1 MKKLAGIV
9 SLVALLAVGA
19 DRAAEAEVTGERL
32 ATVVFEIHHKELDD
46 VVSLIQSVLSDDASI
61 LLRSRVHTIAV
72 TDHADNL
79 TEAATLIADFDVPP
93 LDVSLRINLILA
105 SRGERGRPA
114 ASMLGRL
121 PPNFS
126 ELTKW
131 MNYELLGGLSVRT
144 TERERSSVLLG
155 EEYRIRFQVDS
166 VDDRTNRVRMRD
178 FVLERRVF
186 RPVEGETW
194 VPIFDTVVN
203 LKSGTPYVFG
213 ATRGQ
218 NARRALFL
226 SITAIIEPS

>member
-1 MKKLAGIV
+1 MTKIIGIV
-9 SLVALLAVGA
+9 SLVVLLTVGA
-19 DRAAEAEVTGERL
+19 ERAAETDVAGEQLVTQ
-32 ATVVFEIHHKELDD
+32 VFDIHHKELDD
-46 VVSLIQSVLSDDASI
+46 VVSLIQSALSDDSSI
-61 LLRSRVHTIAV
+61 LMRSRVHTISV
-72 TDHADNL
+72 TDHPGNL
-79 TEAATLIADFDVPP
+79 TAAAALIADFDVPP
-93 LDVSLRINLILA
+93 LEVTLSINLILA

-114 ASMLGRL
+114 ATMRGRL

-144 TERERSSVLLG
+144 TELERSSVLLG
-155 EEYRIRFQVDS
+155 EEYRIRFQVDR
-166 VDDRTNRVRMRD
+166 VDDRTNRIRMRD
-178 FVLERRVF
+178 FVLERRVL
-186 RPVEGETW
+186 RPTEGETW

-226 SITAIIEPS
+226 SITAIIDPS

>member
-1 MKKLAGIV
+1 MRLVAIV
-9 SLVALLAVGA
+9 SLVAFLAVGA
-19 DRAAEAEVTGERL
+19 TRAVENEVTGEQL
-32 ATVVFEIHHKELDD
+32 ATRVFKIQHKELDD
-46 VVSLIQSVLSDDASI
+46 VVSLIQSALSDDSSI
-61 LLRSRVHTIAV
+61 LMRSRIHTISV

-93 LDVSLRINLILA
+93 LEVTLRINLILA

-114 ASMLGRL
+114 ATMMGRL

-144 TERERSSVLLG
+144 TELERSSVLLG
-155 EEYRIRFQVDS
+155 EEYRIRFEVDR
-166 VDDRTNRVRMRD
+166 VDDRTNRIRMRD
-178 FVLERRVF
+178 FVLERRVL
-186 RPVEGETW
+186 RLAEGETW

-226 SITAIIEPS
+226 SITAVIDPS